1 MSHKLTTYLRTHR
14 KRSGLTQDELAFLL
28 GYRNGDQ
35 VSRFEWQSRKLNV
48 ETAFGF
54 QAVFGV
60 PAHELLPGSFAE
72 VEHNIIERANLL
84 SRRLRLSA
92 DTSRTRQKLRFL
104 AAVVAR
110 DRTTRLHIWTK

>member
-1 MSHKLTTYLRTHR
+1 MSHKLPTYLRACR

-35 VSRFEWQSRKLNV
+35 VSRFEWQSRKLNA
-48 ETAFGF
+48 ETAFSL
-54 QAVFGV
+54 QALFDV
-60 PAHELLPGSFAE
+60 PAHELLPGSYAE

-92 DTSRTRQKLRFL
+92 NTVKTRQKLRFL
-104 AAVVAR
+104 AAVLAR
-110 DRTTRLHIWTK
+110 DRTTRLHIWRK